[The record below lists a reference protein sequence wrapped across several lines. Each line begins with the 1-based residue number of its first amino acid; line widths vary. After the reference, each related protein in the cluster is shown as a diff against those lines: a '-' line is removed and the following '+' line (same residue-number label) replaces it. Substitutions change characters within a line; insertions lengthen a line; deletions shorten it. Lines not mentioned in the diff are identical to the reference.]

1 MLIYIVVINF
11 DLSQTELGLGC
22 NVLDSVHTSKESADK
37 RCVDI
42 MNGVNVTYNI
52 ELALRTY
59 EDNKS
64 YMDFSFFEAKIIP
77 VQIDPNQP
85 ISFQM
90 TDNYIS
96 DHL

>member
-1 MLIYIVVINF
+1 MLIYIVVIDF
-11 DLSQTELGLGC
+11 DVDQAELGLGC
-22 NVLDSVHTSKESADK
+22 PVFDSVHTNKESADK

-64 YMDFSFFEAKIIP
+64 YKDFIFFEAEVIP
-77 VQIDPNQP
+77 VQLEPNQP
-85 ISFQM
+85 IAFLM
-90 TDNYIS
+90 TDKYRS
-96 DHL
+96 GDR